1 MIGSYNGK
9 DKMKTPKPPRTFR
22 GESGLGYVAHNARMR
37 ALARA
42 SVTNNCVEG
51 SACKNPEH
59 VGKRAARKEYGAY
72 SRSAAKEMTR
82 MLKME
87 GSVMCDGSPL
97 EMGSSEEEFGGAYM
111 KEEKQE
117 VFTGTEWNTI
127 LPMEPAD
134 IKEEAKEEFSYV
146 KIVRVCA

>member
-9 DKMKTPKPPRTFR
+9 ENAKAPRTFR

-37 ALARA
+37 ALVRA
-42 SVTNNCVEG
+42 SVTDTCVEG

-59 VGKRAARKEYGAY
+59 VGKRAVRKEYGAY

-97 EMGSSEEEFGGAYM
+97 ELDSPEEAFGDAYVA
-111 KEEKQE
+111 EEKPP
-117 VFTGTEWNTI
+117 VFTGAEWNTI
-127 LPMEPAD
+127 LPMEQ
-134 IKEEAKEEFSYV
+134 IESKEAAKDEFPYV

>member
-9 DKMKTPKPPRTFR
+9 DKIKAPRTFR

-42 SVTNNCVEG
+42 GTTDICVEG

-97 EMGSSEEEFGGAYM
+97 ELDSPEEAVSDAYVA
-111 KEEKQE
+111 EEKPP
-117 VFTGTEWNTI
+117 VFTGAERNTM
-127 LPMEPAD
+127 LPMEPVETK
-134 IKEEAKEEFSYV
+134 KEDVEEFPYV
-146 KIVRVCA
+146 KIGNVWV